1 MRSLYDVPLK
11 YGAIHRA
18 WKYLMYYFHMDH
30 GLTAEQAGL
39 VMERLMKESFKIIDE
54 IKANATTPPQTDN

>member
-30 GLTAEQAGL
+30 GLTA